1 MHKVSYVLAEK
12 FTQDPLETYLGKQY
26 FEAYK
31 DKIPFH
37 DFASDSTILK
47 QKVFKQTAI
56 RNVGN

>member
-1 MHKVSYVLAEK
+1 MHKVSYVLAER
-12 FTQDPLETYLGKQY
+12 FTQDPLEISLGKQH

-37 DFASDSTILK
+37 DFACDSTILK